1 MQNKIDLKDIQVG
14 DIFSEESRYTV
25 KSINPDSISFNHLES
40 GKDVTLGNPY
50 AQELLKTADQY
61 VTEVEVGLEDKIW
74 TIKQI
79 TEAELKGTLEPGHE
93 IRVGDIRIKGIRSLW
108 ENISGGQVFTVC
120 FNKQGKE
127 LSKKAYNEA
136 KQKAIDSI
144 NTKVEAAKKAKKS
157 MSDVIAQE
165 INALIENPI
174 LSTEAGE
181 ERILRGF
188 KIQWVSRD
196 GRYDCVDMDI
206 QGSYQS
212 KIRMV
217 NILTLKWLVYN
228 GVKYIVKN

>member
-1 MQNKIDLKDIQVG
+1 
-14 DIFSEESRYTV
+14 
-25 KSINPDSISFNHLES
+25 
-40 GKDVTLGNPY
+40 
-50 AQELLKTADQY
+50 
-61 VTEVEVGLEDKIW
+61 
-74 TIKQI
+74 
-79 TEAELKGTLEPGHE
+79 
-93 IRVGDIRIKGIRSLW
+93 
-108 ENISGGQVFTVC
+108 
-120 FNKQGKE
+120 
-127 LSKKAYNEA
+127 
-136 KQKAIDSI
+136 
-144 NTKVEAAKKAKKS
+144 